1 MIVLNNDP
9 TAISF
14 VWTVSVNKLRIS
26 SHLTQ
31 KFTAKLNSVVAVNG
45 ATPTY
50 S

>member
-1 MIVLNNDP
+1 MTVSTNDP
-9 TAISF
+9 TAILF

-31 KFTAKLNSVVAVNG
+31 KFTAKLGSLVAANG